1 MVFIMILAWRDSIH
15 RAESFSPESLVIV
28 GIRTLEMR
36 QNFDCKLRDYECIF
50 AIVMTL
56 EKLPVIFVNNFFYLT
71 KESFQEIFFLS
82 DKVKFPRVCVSYGS
96 VRSQQSL
103 HSSEHLFGGVSFK
116 PLFYS

>member
-1 MVFIMILAWRDSIH
+1 MVFIMMLAWRDSIH

-56 EKLPVIFVNNFFYLT
+56 EKIASHF
-71 KESFQEIFFLS
+71 
-82 DKVKFPRVCVSYGS
+82 C
-96 VRSQQSL
+96 
-103 HSSEHLFGGVSFK
+103 
-116 PLFYS
+116 

>member
-56 EKLPVIFVNNFFYLT
+56 EKNCQ
-71 KESFQEIFFLS
+71 SFLLIIFLS
-82 DKVKFPRVCVSYGS
+82 YKGKFPKN
-96 VRSQQSL
+96 
-103 HSSEHLFGGVSFK
+103 SF
-116 PLFYS
+116 FI